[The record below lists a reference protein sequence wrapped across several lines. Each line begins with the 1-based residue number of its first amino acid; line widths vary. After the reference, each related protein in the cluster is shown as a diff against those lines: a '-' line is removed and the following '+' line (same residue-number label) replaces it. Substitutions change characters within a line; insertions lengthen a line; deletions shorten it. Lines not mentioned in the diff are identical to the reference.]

1 MNEAGLEVSAAGNHE
16 FDRGYRDLLERVMD
30 PTDPEG
36 GADWEY
42 LAANV
47 RLDEEHGAASGDHAL
62 ASAARGNSNGATWWK
77 QLPGGRTVGFVGA
90 MTEDLPS
97 LVSPDSLDEVVITD
111 LVTEVN
117 ASAAELREPDG
128 CGTEACDLVVLLVH
142 EGAASPALAATT
154 DPDTVFGH
162 IVTETSPDVDA
173 IVSGHTHLSYNHRVE
188 VPAWVSDGRAVTR
201 RPVVSAG
208 QYGSYLNQLEFE
220 FEQGTDNLVNIRQHV
235 LAMKD
240 YDADP
245 DTSAIV
251 DDAVEFAAVAGS
263 AALGGV
269 DGQFLR
275 AQRNDPAT
283 GTVVENRGGESTL
296 GNLVAEIQ
304 RWRTGAD
311 LGVMNPG
318 GLRADLDV
326 NDDGTVTYRE
336 AADVQPFANTLMTV
350 EMTGAQI
357 KSLLEQQWQR
367 DSEGN
372 IPSRPFL
379 RLGTSKGFSFTED
392 ATRAEGDRIT
402 GMWLDGERID
412 HAATYTVSATNF
424 LVSGG
429 DNFRALTGGTNA
441 QDTGFTDL
449 QATVDYLDAHAP
461 VGGAP
466 LPVDFAQHGV
476 GASVPAGPFAPGDA
490 VTIPLSSL
498 SMTGPGD
505 VAESSVTVSYGGVD
519 LDTETV
525 TTTLPTQP
533 FDTPGTATVSFAMP
547 AGIAAGTAW
556 FELAGVSGTVARL
569 PVLAADG
576 RADTEIS
583 APDVSIAY
591 DQAGSVV
598 ATVAPTGATGSVT
611 FSEGTTTLA
620 TVDLATA
627 GGATTA
633 TYDLVAKSLSVG
645 VHTLRLSYG
654 GDSAHRPSETTVDL
668 TITKA
673 TTTVDGAPTTIQ
685 WSKGGKVA
693 VRVTPTA
700 ATGAVELYNGG
711 TRLGTATLS
720 GGSASVVVGSRAL
733 PVGTHTLVVRYL
745 GSATHA
751 ASQGTVTVTV
761 TNAKQKP

>member
-16 FDRGYRDLLERVMD
+16 FDRGYRDLVERVMD

-47 RLDEEHGAASGDHAL
+47 RLDDDHGAESGNHAL
-62 ASAARGNSNGATWWK
+62 ASAARGNSNGATWWRE
-77 QLPGGRTVGFVGA
+77 LPGGRTIGFVGA

-97 LVSPDSLDEVVITD
+97 LVSPDSLAEVVITD

-117 ASAAELREPDG
+117 ASAAELSEPNG

-142 EGAASPALAATT
+142 EGAASPALAAAT
-154 DPDTVFGH
+154 DPGTAFGH
-162 IVTETSPDVDA
+162 IVTETSPNVDA
-173 IVSGHTHLSYNHRVE
+173 IVSGHTHLSYNHKVE
-188 VPAWVSDGRAVTR
+188 VPAWVAEGRAVTK

-208 QYGSYLNQLEFE
+208 QYGYYLNQLEFE
-220 FEQGTDNLVNIRQHV
+220 FEQGSDNLVNLRQHV

-240 YDADP
+240 HEADP
-245 DTSAIV
+245 ATQAIV
-251 DDAVEFAAVAGS
+251 DDAVDFAAVAGS

-269 DGQFLR
+269 EGQFLR

-283 GTVVENRGGESTL
+283 GTTVENRGGESTL

-318 GLRADLDV
+318 GLRADLNG

-402 GMWLDGERID
+402 GMWLDGEPID
-412 HAATYTVSATNF
+412 AAAAYTVSATNF

-429 DNFRALTGGTNA
+429 DNFRALTEGTA
-441 QDTGFTDL
+441 KTDTGFTDL
-449 QATVDYLDAHAP
+449 QATVDYLAANAP

-466 LPVDFAQHGV
+466 LPVDLGQHGV
-476 GASVPAGPFAPGDA
+476 GASVPTVPFAPGDT
-490 VTIPLSSL
+490 VTIALSSL

-505 VAESSVTVSYGGVD
+505 AAESSVTVAYGGVD

-525 TTTLPTQP
+525 VTTLPTQP
-533 FDTPGTATVSFAMP
+533 FDTSGTATVSFPMP
-547 AGIAAGTAW
+547 SGIAAGTAW
-556 FELAGVSGTVARL
+556 FELTGVSGTVAHL
-569 PVLAADG
+569 PVRAADG
-576 RADTEIS
+576 RTDTEIT
-583 APDVSIAY
+583 APDVSAAY
-591 DQAGSVV
+591 NQAGSVV
-598 ATVAPTGATGSVT
+598 AAVTPTGATGSVT
-611 FSEGTTTLA
+611 FMEGATTLG
-620 TVDLATA
+620 TVDLTTE

-633 TYDLVAKSLSVG
+633 TYDFVANSLSVG

-654 GDSAHRPSETTVDL
+654 GSGTHKPSETTVEV
-668 TITKA
+668 TITRAA
-673 TTTVDGAPTTIQ
+673 TTVTGPPATIH
-685 WSKGGKVA
+685 WSKGGTVG

-700 ATGAVELYNGG
+700 ATGTVELYSGG
-711 TRLGTATLS
+711 TRLGVATLS
-720 GGSASVVVGSRAL
+720 GGAASIRVGSKAL

-745 GSATHA
+745 GNATHA
-751 ASQGTVTVTV
+751 SSQGTVTVTV
-761 TNAKQKP
+761 TNGKQKP